1 MGEINE
7 ENPMRK
13 LNLFLSVFLLASF
26 LASALS
32 FAFPAPA
39 FALDEAN
46 AAGEALSKAFKT
58 EQKWLTNQA
67 QAITKADQ
75 AAAEIQQLIEK
86 ASAEGLDVTL
96 LQEALSVFNGE
107 MAAVRAEHQRASDI
121 LAAHNGFD
129 AEGNVIDQQPAR
141 VTVLDAK
148 QALWKAHVTLSQ
160 AARNLHQAAREWRQ
174 VTFPQE

>member
-1 MGEINE
+1 
-7 ENPMRK
+7 MRK
-13 LNLFLSVFLLASF
+13 LKLFLSVFLLASF

-32 FAFPAPA
+32 FAFPTQA
-39 FALDEAN
+39 FALGEAN
-46 AAGEALSKAFKT
+46 AAGEALTKAFKA
-58 EQKWLTNQA
+58 EQRWLSNQA

-96 LQEALSVFNGE
+96 LQEALAVFNGA

>member
-32 FAFPAPA
+32 FAFPTQA
-39 FALDEAN
+39 FALGEAN
-46 AAGEALSKAFKT
+46 AAGEALTKAFKA
-58 EQKWLTNQA
+58 EQRWLSNQA
-67 QAITKADQ
+67 QAITKSDQ

-86 ASAEGLDVTL
+86 AAAEGLDVSL
-96 LQEALSVFNGE
+96 LQNALATFNSE
-107 MAAVRAEHQRASDI
+107 MLTVKSGHQTAADI

-129 AEGNVIDQQPAR
+129 ADGNVTDQQSAR
-141 VTVLDAK
+141 VTVLDAR